1 MLPGPGKGNQHPQ
14 GQGLYVRTDKVKQTA
29 PVIVVAEVD
38 ATPAMPEHARLTADE
53 VMMVE
58 MEMEDTSD
66 AGIYQAS
73 LVVVS
78 RGQELQPAMYLDECF
93 FYNWKCVGS
102 LTPLKRCKSMP
113 KLERMGIPIM
123 MLVKLT
129 SNSLT

>member
-1 MLPGPGKGNQHPQ
+1 
-14 GQGLYVRTDKVKQTA
+14 
-29 PVIVVAEVD
+29 
-38 ATPAMPEHARLTADE
+38 
-53 VMMVE
+53 
-58 MEMEDTSD
+58 
-66 AGIYQAS
+66 
-73 LVVVS
+73 
-78 RGQELQPAMYLDECF
+78 MYLDECF